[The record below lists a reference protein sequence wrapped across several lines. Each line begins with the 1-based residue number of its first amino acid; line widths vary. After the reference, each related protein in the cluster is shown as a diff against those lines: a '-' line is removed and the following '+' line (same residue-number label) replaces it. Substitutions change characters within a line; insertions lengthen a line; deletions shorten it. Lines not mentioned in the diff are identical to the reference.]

1 MADPK
6 DPKEIESLSKEL
18 MSFDLNDVGVE
29 ELERRLELAV
39 AQLLP
44 GDVDFFCPSNCGDVC
59 GTMCVANCTAVC
71 GQNHPPLHP

>member
-1 MADPK
+1 MADGK
-6 DPKEIESLSKEL
+6 EPKEIESLSKEL

-44 GDVDFFCPSNCGDVC
+44 GDEFFQSC
-59 GTMCVANCTAVC
+59 GTVCTTRCDTHC
-71 GQNHPPLHP
+71 GVDCYSNRGPLNP

>member
-1 MADPK
+1 MANPK

-44 GDVDFFCPSNCGDVC
+44 GDLDFFCPSNCGAVC
-59 GTMCVANCTAVC
+59 GTKC
-71 GQNHPPLHP
+71 GTLCGTDCGTFGPPLSP